1 MTGKSQLLEARTTD
15 KRQEVYRIA
24 EQLYRQNA
32 DWVSFYRDVLG
43 LTGVIRQAFPTL
55 EELCEFEQT
64 DEYFAIQAMLAAL
77 RQNALPVQ
85 EENEPTRVI
94 TVRLPK
100 SMHEALR
107 HEAHARH
114 TSMNKLCISKLL
126 QYIDDK
132 LVPTDT
138 KAQDEEASATK
149 KISEPSEIT
158 AAVA

>member
-24 EQLYRQNA
+24 EQLYRQNT

-55 EELCEFEQT
+55 EELIDFEQT

-77 RQNALPVQ
+77 RQNAMPAQ

-138 KAQDEEASATK
+138 KALDEDPSAK
-149 KISEPSEIT
+149 KVAEPVEV
-158 AAVA
+158 AANVA

>member
-1 MTGKSQLLEARTTD
+1 
-15 KRQEVYRIA
+15 
-24 EQLYRQNA
+24 
-32 DWVSFYRDVLG
+32 VSFYRDVLG
-43 LTGVIRQAFPTL
+43 LTGVVRQAFPTL

-64 DEYFAIQAMLAAL
+64 DEYFAIQSMLAAL
-77 RQNALPVQ
+77 RQNTLPVQ

-100 SMHEALR
+100 SMHESLR

-132 LVPTDT
+132 LVPTDN
-138 KAQDEEASATK
+138 KAQDEEPTAAK
-149 KISEPSEIT
+149 KVAEPSEVT